1 VGSAINY
8 GYLHWKFD
16 SLWWVYDLR
25 GMFDWVFTH
34 SQLLVAYDEFVYF
47 SNNCAALK
55 VPKYECEIKIV
66 FFCMRGKVNIVKVAF
81 YSNVWEG
88 GIEIVR

>member
-34 SQLLVAYDEFVYF
+34 SQLLVAYDEFVCF
-47 SNNCAALK
+47 SNHCADFK

-66 FFCMRGKVNIVKVAF
+66 FFV
-81 YSNVWEG
+81 
-88 GIEIVR
+88 